1 MTDLE
6 ILPGAEPLSHRGGPI
21 GVLVIHGFTGSPQS
35 MDPIAQA
42 CIRAGHTVEMPRLP
56 GHGTNVD
63 DMLNTGWPD
72 WSAHV
77 EQVYLDL
84 ASRCDRVFVTGLSMG
99 GALTL
104 WLASRHNTIA
114 GIAIVNSAGEP
125 NAERTAA
132 LAGLIKGGQVTT
144 DAIGNDIAKPGV
156 VELAYDKTPLAPLLS
171 LVEAIN
177 DFDLGAITCPTLI
190 MVSDQDHVVPPETA
204 DYIADQI
211 NTMTSVVHLTKS
223 FHVATLD
230 HDAEFINTQIV
241 DFIVSNSY

>member
-56 GHGTNVD
+56 GQGTNVD
-63 DMLNTGWPD
+63 DMLNTAWPD

-114 GIAIVNSAGEP
+114 GIAIVNSAGE
-125 NAERTAA
+125 
-132 LAGLIKGGQVTT
+132 GGR
-144 DAIGNDIAKPGV
+144 NR
-156 VELAYDKTPLAPLLS
+156 
-171 LVEAIN
+171 
-177 DFDLGAITCPTLI
+177 
-190 MVSDQDHVVPPETA
+190 
-204 DYIADQI
+204 
-211 NTMTSVVHLTKS
+211 SVV
-223 FHVATLD
+223 V
-230 HDAEFINTQIV
+230 DADVLWIPTIGSWF
-241 DFIVSNSY
+241 